1 MTRDTLDLL
10 DVHER
15 TVPAT
20 PARTWLGVVRFVR
33 RELLSQPNAA
43 LGAVLGISAG
53 TGWTV
58 SREDPADRSLRV
70 EGRHRFARY
79 AIDFAV
85 LPAGADATVRATS
98 FAEFLGPAGRVYRHL
113 VVSTRLHVLATNWL
127 LRRVAAAT
135 DALGDGSVQP
145 GTDPGVRDHPTAD

>member
-20 PARTWLGVVRFVR
+20 PARTWLGLVRFVR

-43 LGAVLGISAG
+43 LGALLGISAG

-70 EGRHRFARY
+70 EGRHRFAVY
-79 AIDFAV
+79 AIDFVV

-98 FAEFLGPAGRVYRHL
+98 FAEFLGPAGRAYRHL

-127 LRRVAAAT
+127 LRGVAAAT
-135 DALGDGSVQP
+135 DALGDGPMIS
-145 GTDPGVRDHPTAD
+145 GRDSDAPDHRASE